1 MSMSKEDL
9 MNEAFDAGL
18 ITLGTVC
25 VGFASKKILED
36 GLGAPSTPMS
46 IAKLAVAI
54 AGGSILV
61 QYLQKKDLLPND
73 PVKKKTTS
81 T

>member
-9 MNEAFDAGL
+9 MNEAYDTGL
-18 ITLGTVC
+18 VTLGAVG
-25 VGFASKKILED
+25 VGFASKKILKD
-36 GLGAPSTPMS
+36 GLGVPSTPLS

-61 QYLQKKDLLPND
+61 QYLQKKNMLPND
-73 PVKKKTTS
+73 P
-81 T
+81 

>member
-1 MSMSKEDL
+1 MSLSKEDL

-18 ITLGTVC
+18 ITLGAVG
-25 VGFASKKILED
+25 VGFVSKKVVKD
-36 GLGAPSTPMS
+36 GLGVPSTPVGVF
-46 IAKLAVAI
+46 KLALAV

-61 QYLQKKDLLPND
+61 QYLQKKKLLPDD
-73 PVKKKTTS
+73 PVKKTTS

>member
-1 MSMSKEDL
+1 MTKEDL
-9 MNEAFDAGL
+9 MNEAYDVGVV
-18 ITLGTVC
+18 TLGAVG
-25 VGFASKKILED
+25 VGFASKKILKN
-36 GLGAPSTPMS
+36 GLGVPSTPMS

>member
-1 MSMSKEDL
+1 MSISKEDL
-9 MNEAFDAGL
+9 MNEAYDAGL
-18 ITLGTVC
+18 ITLGAVG
-25 VGFASKKILED
+25 VGFASKKILKD
-36 GLGAPSTPMS
+36 GLGVPLTPMS

>member
-1 MSMSKEDL
+1 MSISKEDL
-9 MNEAFDAGL
+9 MNEAYDAGL
-18 ITLGTVC
+18 IALGAVG
-25 VGFASKKILED
+25 VGFASKKILKD
-36 GLGAPSTPMS
+36 GLGVPSTPMS
-46 IAKLAVAI
+46 IAKLVVAI

-73 PVKKKTTS
+73 PVKKKTAS

>member
-1 MSMSKEDL
+1 MSKEDI

-18 ITLGTVC
+18 VTLGVVG
-25 VGFASKKILED
+25 VGFVSKKVLKD
-36 GLGAPSTPMS
+36 RLGVPSTPVS

-61 QYLQKKDLLPND
+61 QYLQNKNMLPND
-73 PVKKKTTS
+73 PVKKKTAS

>member
-1 MSMSKEDL
+1 MSFSKEDL

-18 ITLGTVC
+18 ITLGAVG
-25 VGFASKKILED
+25 VGFASKKILKD
-36 GLGAPSTPMS
+36 GLGVPSTPSS
-46 IAKLAVAI
+46 IAKLTVAI

-73 PVKKKTTS
+73 PVKKKAS
-81 T
+81 E